1 MRRGRGMVAAAAGS
15 RSAPDSDPMS
25 PASPNTPPPL
35 LLPRNPGAVVRRD
48 SDPMLSMVVRRRTGS
63 VISPGRDAPPPPPRS
78 VGVSAAPAV
87 ISKSNAV
94 LI

>member
-1 MRRGRGMVAAAAGS
+1 MRRGRVEAAAGS
-15 RSAPDSDPMS
+15 TSAPDSDPMS
-25 PASPNTPPPL
+25 PASPNTPPPPL

-48 SDPMLSMVVRRRTGS
+48 SEPMFSMVVRRRTGS
-63 VISPGRDAPPPPPRS
+63 VPSPGRAGPPLRS

-87 ISKSNAV
+87 ISKSKAV